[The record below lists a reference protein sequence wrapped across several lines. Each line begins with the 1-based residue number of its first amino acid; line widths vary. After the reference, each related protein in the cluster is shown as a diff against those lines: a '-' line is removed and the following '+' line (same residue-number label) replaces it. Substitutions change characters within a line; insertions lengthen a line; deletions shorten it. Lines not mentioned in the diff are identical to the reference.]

1 MSEIKVVDLF
11 AGPGGLGEGF
21 SSFTSDYSS
30 HPFKTVVSIEKEASA
45 HKTLTLRSYFRR
57 LLDDGTSLDDYFSYV
72 RGERQTPYSDKSV
85 KAWQSASEE
94 AIQATLGTTDGN
106 AFLMERAKKLL
117 GNSEKWILIG
127 GPPCQA
133 YSLIGRSRNRG
144 NKSYLPES
152 DSRHYLYRAYL
163 DLLAELHPPVFLLEN
178 VKGILTS
185 RVSGDL
191 IFPTILHD
199 LSNPSISVGK
209 SSGPKYRIYSVS
221 SDEFYEYGHDI
232 ESIDASKYVVR
243 SEDHGL
249 PQARHRV
256 ILIGVREDIA
266 KKPQKLEI
274 KPSIHLDEVIT
285 SMPSLRSG
293 LSKGDNVNEWVKTI
307 QTYAENLYSIYKNS
321 DELLSEQFNEILD
334 HFKNINVDSLTRGD
348 RFVKYQGDYRHSGKL
363 DWWLSR
369 NSDPTGL
376 ANHQARGHMKGDLQ
390 RYMFAAAYARCHKRS
405 PKAAEFNAALS
416 PNHKSWASGAF
427 DDRFRVQL
435 TNSPSTTITSHIS
448 KDGHYYIH
456 PDSLQCRS
464 FTVREAARLQTF
476 PDNYFFEGTRTEQY
490 VQVGNAVPPL
500 LGNLIASKIFDIL
513 S

>member
-1 MSEIKVVDLF
+1 MSTIKVVDLF

-21 SSFTSDYSS
+21 SSFTTDKDLN
-30 HPFKTVVSIEKEASA
+30 PFKIVISVEKETSA

-57 LLDDGTSLDDYFSYV
+57 ILKDEGDLKDYFSYV
-72 RGERQTPYSDKSV
+72 RGETPTPYSNKN
-85 KAWQSASEE
+85 KHAWTAACKE
-94 AIQATLGTTDGN
+94 AVQETLGTPEGNQSLMDG
-106 AFLMERAKKLL
+106 AKKGL
-117 GNSEKWILIG
+117 GDSTKWILIG

-144 NKSYLPES
+144 NKDYLPES
-152 DSRHYLYRAYL
+152 DSRHFLYRAYL

-185 RVSGDL
+185 RVDGGL
-191 IFPTILHD
+191 IFPIILKD

-221 SDEFYEYGHDI
+221 SDECYEAGDAL

-266 KKPQKLEI
+266 KKPQKLDFT
-274 KPSIHLDEVIT
+274 PSLSVRELIRE
-285 SMPSLRSG
+285 MPSLRSG
-293 LSKGDNVNEWVKTI
+293 LSKKDDVNDWVKVI
-307 QTYAENLYSIYKNS
+307 VEHSNKLSNIYETS
-321 DELLSEQFNEILD
+321 DDLLNK
-334 HFKNINVDSLTRGD
+334 HFRNITTLFSNIKKESLTRGG
-348 RFVKYQGDYRHSGKL
+348 RFVRYSENSSNSGKL
-363 DWWLSR
+363 DWWIKS
-369 NSDPTGL
+369 NADSIGV
-376 ANHQARGHMKGDLQ
+376 ANHEARGHMINDLQ
-390 RYMFAAAYARCHKRS
+390 RYMFAAAYAESYGKS
-405 PKAAEFNAALS
+405 PKAADFHSTLS
-416 PNHKSWASGAF
+416 PNHKSWGTGAF

-435 TNSPSTTITSHIS
+435 ANNHSTTITSHIS

-456 PDSLQCRS
+456 PDPYQCRS
-464 FTVREAARLQTF
+464 LTVREAARLQTF
-476 PDNYFFEGTRTEQY
+476 PDNYFFEGTRTQQY

-500 LGNLIASKIFDIL
+500 LGNLIASRIFDIL
-513 S
+513 K